1 MRKVLFLKFQT
12 KVLWK
17 TLKLH
22 KGVEKQFQFE
32 VINFHSFAWIFNTT
46 NIQNESTYTEFFRKQ
61 DAQLSDHLDDP
72 EIFELVKTFQVHIYS
87 RTCWKYINN
96 EFSLSFNLHLPEKT
110 TITKPIGSKLRIDK
124 KEDVLMWINTPL
136 RRVKS

>member
-1 MRKVLFLKFQT
+1 M
-12 KVLWK
+12 
-17 TLKLH
+17 
-22 KGVEKQFQFE
+22 EKQFQFE

-72 EIFELVKTFQVHIYS
+72 EISELVKTFQVHIYS